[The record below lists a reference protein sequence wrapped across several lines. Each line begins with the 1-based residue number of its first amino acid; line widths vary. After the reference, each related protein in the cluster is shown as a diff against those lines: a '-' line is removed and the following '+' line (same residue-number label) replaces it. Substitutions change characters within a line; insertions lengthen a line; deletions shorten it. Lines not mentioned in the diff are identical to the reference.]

1 MTLSRK
7 IAAVEESQTLAL
19 TRLANQLKAQGVNIV
34 SMTTGEPDFPTP
46 DHVKEAAIAAIRDNF
61 SHYTAN
67 AGIPELLAA
76 VREKFLKDN
85 GLNFDTAQIL
95 VSSGAK
101 HSIFN
106 ALLAICNPGDEVIV
120 PAPYWVSY
128 PPMVTLA
135 DATPVIL
142 DTDEKTGFK
151 ITPEQLRRAITP
163 RTKAVVICSP
173 SNPTGAAYTRD
184 ELAKLGEVIVDKD
197 IFAISDEIYEKMTY
211 DGFEAVSLASLSPEL
226 KKRTFVLNAVSKTY
240 AMTGWRIGYAAGNA
254 EVIAAMNR
262 VQDQSTSNPTS
273 ISQKAAVAAL
283 AGPQECVDAMVKEF
297 VRRRQ
302 VIVDG
307 LNAIEGIT
315 CTRPQGA
322 FYVFPNV
329 SALYGRKF
337 EGKTIDGS
345 SALTDYLLDTARV
358 AVVPGDGFG
367 ADSYVRLS
375 YATSLANIEKGLGRI
390 AEAVKR
396 LS

>member
-1 MTLSRK
+1 LLSKRVTLIKPSP
-7 IAAVEESQTLAL
+7 TLAI
-19 TRLANQLKAQGVNIV
+19 TAKANAMKAEGIDVV
-34 SMTTGEPDFPTP
+34 GFGAGEPDFDTP
-46 DHVKEAAIAAIRDNF
+46 EHVKQAAIEAIRAGF
-61 SHYTAN
+61 TKYTPTG
-67 AGIPELLAA
+67 GIPDLKNAIVA
-76 VREKFLKDN
+76 KFKRDN
-85 GLNFDTAQIL
+85 GLEYKPSEIL
-95 VSSGAK
+95 VTVGGK
-101 HSIFN
+101 HAFYNLAQAIFEE
-106 ALLAICNPGDEVIV
+106 GDEVIV

-128 PPMVTLA
+128 PPMITLA
-135 DATPVIL
+135 GATPVIL

-173 SNPTGAAYTRD
+173 SNPTGAAYTKE
-184 ELAKLGEVIVDKD
+184 ELAKLGEVIIDRD

-226 KKRTFVLNAVSKTY
+226 KKCTFVLNAVSKTY

-283 AGPQECVDAMVKEF
+283 AGPQDCVEAMVREF
-297 VRRRQ
+297 AKRRK

-329 SALYGRKF
+329 SALYGRKV

-367 ADSYVRLS
+367 ADAYIRLS
-375 YATSLANIEKGLGRI
+375 YATSMATIEKGLARI